1 MKKHADIAD
10 ELIFNCPDCSF
21 VSINRINFEMHKMK
35 HQPDD
40 LETIGSVETTTKSQ
54 NKIKVK
60 NSLLLTDHSPKKIS
74 IPQKSVV
81 PESTTDQQQPLIRPA
96 FFANNFSNVENLRFD
111 FEPTPKMVKIA
122 DSLKTQEDQQTR
134 QGIK

>member
-40 LETIGSVETTTKSQ
+40 LETISSILETTKSQ

-74 IPQKSVV
+74 IPLKSVV
-81 PESTTDQQQPLIRPA
+81 PESTTDQPLIRPA

-122 DSLKTQEDQQTR
+122 DSLKTQEDQQIR
-134 QGIK
+134 QGSK

>member
-10 ELIFNCPDCSF
+10 ELIFNCPECSF
-21 VSINRINFEMHKMK
+21 VSINRINFEMHRMK
-35 HQPDD
+35 HQPDE
-40 LETIGSVETTTKSQ
+40 LETSGSIGTTKSQ

-74 IPQKSVV
+74 IPLKSVV
-81 PESTTDQQQPLIRPA
+81 PESATDQPLIRPA

-122 DSLKTQEDQQTR
+122 DSLKTQEDQHAR
-134 QGIK
+134 QGNK

>member
-40 LETIGSVETTTKSQ
+40 LETIASILETTKSQ

-74 IPQKSVV
+74 IPLKSVV
-81 PESTTDQQQPLIRPA
+81 PESTTDQPLIRPA

-122 DSLKTQEDQQTR
+122 DSLKTQEDQQIR
-134 QGIK
+134 QGSK